1 MAINLELKKHSL
13 GISEVHMISIAM
25 KSTFLAWQSAL
36 LLFFLLCSPGLRAM
50 TVQAEIIGGQF
61 RWVSAQSSLSGGV
74 TSSIWETPVGLVP
87 ADTFIPGASLL
98 NSINTSMVGSS
109 GSNVPLTLS
118 VMGLEYSS
126 PEALGREDDAGGVAI
141 TNLKNNLI
149 QVVGT
154 GIGDGKITLSKEITP
169 FTHARP
175 IFSLGS
181 SSDIIAAFEN
191 ANAKSGI
198 YLTQVNIPVVYD
210 YIRQGVRIRHNWS
223 FPLRLEIEYTPSV
236 LTNVSLTSPTLGV
249 MTPRYYTLGGV
260 RSVRGEAV
268 FNGVATGVFTN
279 GLRMKLKQGDTY
291 QMEEI
296 APAQELSPTVI
307 PYSVTCNGCDIS
319 ELVINGG
326 ATSGMMSN
334 GARISGSN
342 VNVITF
348 SIHISFAD
356 IALSDLHTGAYRD
369 QFSLLF
375 EPDV

>member
-1 MAINLELKKHSL
+1 MIN
-13 GISEVHMISIAM
+13 IAM
-25 KSTFLAWQSAL
+25 KSPLLAWQSAL
-36 LLFFLLCSPGLRAM
+36 LLFCLLCSPGLRAM

-87 ADTFIPGASLL
+87 ANTFIPGASLL
-98 NSINTSMVGSS
+98 DSINTSMVGAS

-118 VMGLEYSS
+118 VMGMEYSS
-126 PEALGREDDAGGVAI
+126 PEALNREGDTGGSA
-141 TNLKNNLI
+141 TTDLQNNLI

-154 GIGDGKITLSKEITP
+154 GIGDGKIILSKEVSP

-181 SSDIIAAFEN
+181 SSDIIAEFEN
-191 ANAKSGI
+191 ANAKPGI
-198 YLTQVNIPVVYD
+198 YFTQVNIPVVYD
-210 YIRQGVRIRHNWS
+210 YIRQGVRVRHNWS

-236 LTNVSLTSPTLGV
+236 LTDVSVTSPTLGV

-279 GLRMKLKQGDTY
+279 GLRVKLKVGETY
-291 QMEEI
+291 QMEEV
-296 APAQELSPTVI
+296 APVPELSPTVI
-307 PYSVTCNGCDIS
+307 PYSVTCNGCDTS

-326 ATSGMMSN
+326 AASGMTSS
-334 GARISGSN
+334 GTRITDTN
-342 VNVITF
+342 NNVITF